1 MENKKES
8 SSKWLIM
15 SVVIMAIFMANLD
28 TSIINI
34 SITKMM
40 QTFNASIDQIQWVVS
55 AYTLTLGVAIP
66 STSYFGDRFGTK
78 MYLLLR

>member
-15 SVVIMAIFMANLD
+15 SVVIMAIFMVNLD

-40 QTFNASIDQIQWVVS
+40 QPLHTFP
-55 AYTLTLGVAIP
+55 LTL
-66 STSYFGDRFGTK
+66 
-78 MYLLLR
+78 